1 MDSAYFADQ
10 VLPLYTANPLK
21 EVMTQ
26 KYFSF
31 YESEGVE
38 AFNDIRRLKAMG
50 NNVIELVNP
59 NNSSK
64 FPLRYS
70 YGADDVTTNRNIL
83 DAYGTGAYVYTENVW
98 WAGGNR

>member
-1 MDSAYFADQ
+1 
-10 VLPLYTANPLK
+10 
-21 EVMTQ
+21 
-26 KYFSF
+26 
-31 YESEGVE
+31 
-38 AFNDIRRLKAMG
+38 MG